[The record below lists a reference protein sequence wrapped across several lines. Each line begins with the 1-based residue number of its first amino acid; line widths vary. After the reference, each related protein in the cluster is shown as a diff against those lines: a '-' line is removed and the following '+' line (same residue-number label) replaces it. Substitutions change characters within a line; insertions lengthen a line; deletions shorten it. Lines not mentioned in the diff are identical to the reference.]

1 MPDIPKDEALDSSIA
16 LKSEGYEFVA
26 NRCRRFGSEI
36 FAARLLGESFYCMR
50 GPDAARMFY
59 EPDRMTRSGALPTFV
74 LHLLQDE
81 GSVATLDG
89 AAHRCRKAMFLEMMS
104 EARLDELAGF
114 VRDDLLEQLQGLAGF
129 GPVALHDV
137 FRHVLTRTA
146 CRWAGI
152 ELSTEELAELA
163 DELGAMIEEAGN
175 PGPMNWIARGRR
187 MKSEGLIRRI
197 VADVRAGRVEAEPN
211 RALGIVTSHRDL
223 SGAFLDE
230 DVCTVELLNVV
241 RPIFAVA
248 RYLVFLMAALR
259 DHPQLRPRLT
269 DDSAYRKA
277 FVQEVRRLTPFFPV
291 VAGIARQGFE
301 WRGHH
306 FEAGDRFLL
315 DLYGTTHHE
324 AVWPR
329 ADEFSPDRFLSGPGD
344 AYTMIPQGGGDHL
357 VNHRCPGEWATIRIM
372 EAVLAAM
379 VREVDYDV
387 PPQDLSVDLSAF
399 PTLPKSGFLAAIG
412 AVHPPQ

>member
-1 MPDIPKDEALDSSIA
+1 MPEIPKDEALDSTIA

-26 NRCRRFGSEI
+26 NRCRRLGSDI
-36 FAARLLGESFYCMR
+36 FSARLLGESFYCMR
-50 GPDAARMFY
+50 GPEAARMFY
-59 EPDRMTRSGALPTFV
+59 EPDRMTRNGALPTFV

-89 AAHRCRKAMFLEMMS
+89 AAHRCRKAMFLQMMS

-114 VRDDLLEQLQGLAGF
+114 VRDDLLEQLEGLVGL

-152 ELSTEELAELA
+152 DLAPDALAALS
-163 DELGAMIEEAGN
+163 DELGAMIAEAGN

-187 MKSEGLIRRI
+187 VKSEERIRQI
-197 VADVRAGRVEAEPN
+197 VEDVRAGRTEAEPG
-211 RALGIVTSHRDL
+211 RALAIVTAHRDL
-223 SGAFLDE
+223 SVQLMDAE
-230 DVCTVELLNVV
+230 VCTVELLNII

-259 DHPQLRPRLT
+259 DHPDLRPVLAER
-269 DDSAYRKA
+269 SADRRA

-291 VAGIARQGFE
+291 VAGIARQDFA
-301 WRGHH
+301 WQGHH
-306 FEAGDRFLL
+306 FSAGDRFLL

-329 ADEFSPDRFLSGPGD
+329 ADEFLPERFLSGPGD
-344 AYTMIPQGGGDHL
+344 AYCLIPQGGGDHA

-387 PPQDLSVDLSAF
+387 PPQDLSVDLAEF
-399 PTLPKSGFLAAIG
+399 PALPKSGFVAAITG
-412 AVHPPQ
+412 IHPAP

>member
-1 MPDIPKDEALDSSIA
+1 MPQIPKDDVLDSSVA
-16 LKSEGYEFVA
+16 LQSEGYEFVA
-26 NRCRRFGSEI
+26 VRCRRFGSEI
-36 FAARLLGESFYCMR
+36 FAARLLGETYYCMR

-59 EPDRMTRSGALPTFV
+59 EPDRMTRNGALPTFV

-89 AAHRCRKAMFLEMMS
+89 AAHRCRKAMFLTMMS
-104 EARLDELAGF
+104 EARLGELAAF
-114 VRDDLLEQLQGLAGF
+114 VRGDLLEQLQGLAGL

-152 ELSTEELAELA
+152 ELAVEELADLA
-163 DELGAMIEEAGN
+163 DELGAMIAEAGH

-187 MKSEGLIRRI
+187 RKAEAMIRHI
-197 VADVRAGRVEAEPN
+197 VDEVRAGRVAADPD
-211 RALGIVTSHRDL
+211 RALGIVTAHRDL
-223 SGAFLDE
+223 SGHLLAPE
-230 DVCTVELLNVV
+230 VCTVELLNVV

-259 DHPQLRPRLT
+259 DHPELRPRLAAES
-269 DDSAYRKA
+269 DYRHA

-291 VAGIARQGFE
+291 VAGIARHGFDWQGH
-301 WRGHH
+301 R

-324 AVWPR
+324 AVWPQ
-329 ADEFSPDRFLSGPGD
+329 AEEFLPDRFLSGPGD
-344 AYTMIPQGGGDHL
+344 AYTLIPQGGGDHFA
-357 VNHRCPGEWATIRIM
+357 NHRCPGEWATIRIM

-387 PPQDLSVDLSAF
+387 PPQDLSVDLSK
-399 PTLPKSGFLAAIG
+399 LPALPRSGFLAAIA
-412 AVHPPQ
+412 AVHPAP

>member
-1 MPDIPKDEALDSSIA
+1 MPNS
-16 LKSEGYEFVA
+16 
-26 NRCRRFGSEI
+26 
-36 FAARLLGESFYCMR
+36 
-50 GPDAARMFY
+50 
-59 EPDRMTRSGALPTFV
+59 PT
-74 LHLLQDE
+74 
-81 GSVATLDG
+81 S
-89 AAHRCRKAMFLEMMS
+89 
-104 EARLDELAGF
+104 
-114 VRDDLLEQLQGLAGF
+114 
-129 GPVALHDV
+129 
-137 FRHVLTRTA
+137 
-146 CRWAGI
+146 
-152 ELSTEELAELA
+152 
-163 DELGAMIEEAGN
+163 LGAMIEEAGN

-223 SGAFLDE
+223 SGAVLDE

-379 VREVDYDV
+379 VSEVDYDV